1 MSTTTEFELPEE
13 LAQELTRNAFNPCV
27 GHILLSQS
35 DRARVWFIRLAPG
48 ERIGFHRHVLDYF
61 WTALTAGTAVSH
73 INGGP
78 PRRADYFAGE
88 TRHMTFARGEYL
100 LHDLANVGTS
110 DLLFITVEHVE
121 SANTPLPLPAG
132 VVPQGLPAGVKLP

>member
-1 MSTTTEFELPEE
+1 MSTTTEFELSEDLKQE
-13 LAQELTRNAFNPCV
+13 LARNAFNPCV
-27 GHILLSQS
+27 GHILLSQG

-73 INGGP
+73 VNGGP
-78 PRRADYFAGE
+78 AKRAEYFAGE

-100 LHDLANVGTS
+100 LHDLANVGAS
-110 DLLFITVEHVE
+110 ELLFLTVEHLE
-121 SANTPLPLPAG
+121 SANAPLPLPAG
-132 VVPQGLPAGVKLP
+132 VVPQGLPVGVKLP

>member
-1 MSTTTEFELPEE
+1 MSTTTEFELSEDLKQE
-13 LAQELTRNAFNPCV
+13 LARNAFNPCV

-48 ERIGFHRHVLDYF
+48 ERISFHRHVLDYF

-73 INGGP
+73 VNGGP
-78 PRRADYFAGE
+78 PKRAEYFAGE
-88 TRHMTFARGEYL
+88 TRHMTFAHGEYL

-110 DLLFITVEHVE
+110 ELLFLTVEHLE
-121 SANTPLPLPAG
+121 SANAPLPLPAG
-132 VVPQGLPAGVKLP
+132 VVPQGLPVGVKLP